1 VTYQRPSDR
10 AGALRLHLNE
20 NTGGCSQSVI
30 EAIRQITTEEVAI
43 YPDYGALSRECAE
56 YLGVR
61 ETQLVLTNGLDE
73 GLLAATVSG
82 FRAMHGSSG
91 PPEAPE
97 APEAIV
103 PQPAF
108 EMYSVFVKAAGG
120 RVVPVAPRPGFE
132 FATREIC
139 DAMSKSTRM
148 IFLTNPN
155 NPTGQLIPREALR
168 EIARC
173 APPEVTIIVDEA
185 YYDFCGETFLPEIDA
200 HPNVIIGRT
209 FAKAHGLAGLR
220 AGCLIGDPERL
231 EIIRNAVPPYS
242 LSVFAV
248 AGWRA
253 ALRDR
258 EYLAWY
264 RTQVEESREL
274 LYAACTRLNLP
285 YWKSAGNFV
294 LIKVSGVGVG
304 VAGGVGGGSDPGE
317 LVEALASRDI
327 LVRDRSKDPGCS
339 GCIRITAGL
348 VRHTEIVIEALE
360 GLCAVP

>member
-1 VTYQRPSDR
+1 MTYLRPSDR
-10 AGALRLHLNE
+10 PGALRLHLNE
-20 NTGGCSQSVI
+20 NTGGCSHAVI

-43 YPDYGALSRECAE
+43 YPEYAALSRECAE

-61 ETQLVLTNGLDE
+61 EPQLVLTNGLDE

-82 FRAMHGSSG
+82 FRAVDGGSG
-91 PPEAPE
+91 PPEA
-97 APEAIV
+97 II

-108 EMYSVFVKAAGG
+108 EMYSVFVRAAGG
-120 RVVPVAPRPGFE
+120 RMVPVAPKPGFE
-132 FATREIC
+132 FAAREIC
-139 DAMSKSTRM
+139 DAVTPSTRL

-155 NPTGQLIPREALR
+155 NPTGQVIPREALR
-168 EIARC
+168 EVARSV
-173 APPEVTIIVDEA
+173 PGNVTIIVDEA

-200 HPNVIIGRT
+200 HPNVIVGRT

-231 EIIRNAVPPYS
+231 DQIRNAVPPYS

-258 EYLAWY
+258 EHLAWY

-274 LYAACTRLNLP
+274 LYAACRRLNLP
-285 YWKSAGNFV
+285 FWKSAGNFV
-294 LIKVSGVGVG
+294 LINVGAVG
-304 VAGGVGGGSDPGE
+304 DSGE

-327 LVRDRSKDPGCS
+327 LVRDRSKDPGCQ

>member
-1 VTYQRPSDR
+1 VSYARPADR

-20 NTGGCSQSVI
+20 NTGGCSPAVI

-43 YPDYGALSRECAE
+43 YPDYAALSRECAE

-61 ETQLVLTNGLDE
+61 EAQLLLTNGLDE
-73 GLLAATVSG
+73 GLLAATISC
-82 FRAMHGSSG
+82 FRVMQGSAG
-91 PPEAPE
+91 L
-97 APEAIV
+97 PEAII
-103 PQPAF
+103 PQPTF
-108 EMYSVFVKAAGG
+108 EMYSVFVRATGG
-120 RVVPVAPRPGFE
+120 RIVSISPKPD
-132 FATREIC
+132 FAFPTREVC
-139 DAMSKSTRM
+139 DAVTPRTR
-148 IFLTNPN
+148 IVLLTNPN

-173 APPEVTIIVDEA
+173 APPDVTIVVDEA
-185 YYDFCGETFLPEIDA
+185 YHDFCGETFLPELDA
-200 HPNVIIGRT
+200 HPNVLIGRT

-220 AGCLIGDPERL
+220 AGCLIGDPEHL
-231 EIIRNAVPPYS
+231 EMIRSAVPPYS

-274 LYAACTRLNLP
+274 LYAACDRLRLP
-285 YWKSAGNFV
+285 FWKSAGNFV
-294 LIKVSGVGVG
+294 LINVGSVG
-304 VAGGVGGGSDPGE
+304 DPEE
-317 LVEALASRDI
+317 LVEALATRGI
-327 LVRDRSKDPGCS
+327 LVRNRSHDPGCG

-348 VRHTEIVIEALE
+348 VRHTEIAIEALE

>member
-1 VTYQRPSDR
+1 MSYQKPGDR
-10 AGALRLHLNE
+10 TGALRLHLNE
-20 NTGGCSQSVI
+20 NTGGCSHAVI
-30 EAIRQITTEEVAI
+30 DAIRQITTEEVAI
-43 YPDYGALSRECAE
+43 YPDYDALAHECAD

-61 ETQLVLTNGLDE
+61 EAQLVMTNGLDE
-73 GLLAATVSG
+73 GLLASTITA
-82 FRAMHGSSG
+82 FRMNRVKDGL
-91 PPEAPE
+91 
-97 APEAIV
+97 PEAII

-108 EMYSVFVKAAGG
+108 EMYKVFVGAAGG
-120 RVVPVAPRPGFE
+120 QVVTVAPKPD
-132 FATREIC
+132 FAFPVREVRDAVTDRTRIV
-139 DAMSKSTRM
+139 
-148 IFLTNPN
+148 FLTNPN
-155 NPTGQLIPREALR
+155 NPTGQLISREALR
-168 EIARC
+168 ETARGMSS
-173 APPEVTIIVDEA
+173 EVTIVLDEA

-231 EIIRNAVPPYS
+231 DRIRSAVPPYS

-258 EYLAWY
+258 DYLAWY
-264 RTQVEESREL
+264 RTQVEESRDL
-274 LYAACTRLNLP
+274 LYAACERLALP
-285 YWKSAGNFV
+285 YWRSAGNFV
-294 LIKVSGVGVG
+294 LINVSR
-304 VAGGVGGGSDPGE
+304 VADPAE

-327 LVRDRSKDPGCS
+327 LVRDRSKDPGCA

-360 GLCAVP
+360 GLCVVP